1 MLKGKKA
8 VIFDMDGS
16 LVDSMWV
23 WLEVDRIYMEKHR
36 LTAPET
42 FHKDIE
48 GMSYIETAQYF
59 VDTFDSLGRT
69 REEVMQDWR
78 DMAVDLYA
86 TRVFPKPGAVD
97 FLDEMRKRGV
107 LLGIATS
114 NDREI
119 AQAALDARGLN
130 KYFASVCTSSE
141 VASGKPAPDMYLK
154 VAEDLGVH
162 PSECLVFEDIPK
174 GILAGKNAGMV
185 VCAVDDDFSRRD
197 EQEKKRLADYYIRD
211 FYEIMNKTYERC
223 EGLE

>member
-223 EGLE
+223 GGLE

>member
-223 EGLE
+223 AGLE

>member
-1 MLKGKKA
+1 
-8 VIFDMDGS
+8 MDGS

-223 EGLE
+223 GGLE

>member
-97 FLDEMRKRGV
+97 FLDEMRRRGV

-114 NDREI
+114 NDRKI